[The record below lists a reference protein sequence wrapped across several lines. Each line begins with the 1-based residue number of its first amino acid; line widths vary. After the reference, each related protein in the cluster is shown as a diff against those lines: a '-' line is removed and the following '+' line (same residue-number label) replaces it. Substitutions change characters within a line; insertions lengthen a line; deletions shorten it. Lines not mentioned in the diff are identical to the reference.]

1 MRSMLISTTGL
12 LLVASVAQHGAADRP
27 DGTSICDYY
36 AQQQYQANNVTTQL
50 KLMSSIVAYAYAGG
64 KTVSNPLQNS
74 TGIFNVGAYDDT
86 LVYLR
91 PWFDGTSTWR

>member
-1 MRSMLISTTGL
+1 MSVSGL
-12 LLVASVAQHGAADRP
+12 LLVTTLAKPGAADRP

-36 AQQQYQANNVTTQL
+36 AQQKYQANNVTTQL
-50 KLMSSIVAYAYAGG
+50 KLISSIVAYAYAGG

-74 TGIFNVGAYDDT
+74 TGIFNVGAYEAT

-91 PWFDGTSTWR
+91 PWFDGTSMWR